1 MVTIFQAPATCVN
14 VSISRLRKV
23 TGLPL
28 ATVSMV
34 LSLPTMATSPIGIE
48 PNEIGVIRAV
58 ARKAM
63 S

>member
-1 MVTIFQAPATCVN
+1 MIFQAPPSFFS

-28 ATVSMV
+28 NTVLMV
-34 LSLPTMATSPIGIE
+34 LSLPTMVVSPIGIE
-48 PNEIGVIRAV
+48 P
-58 ARKAM
+58 